1 MTKHAPHTP
10 THTHTRRDVIPS
22 FVLMAFQADQVV
34 TYVYELHGTEM
45 KISKSTFKKKS
56 AKTSAAAAKSAKAA
70 KAAAAESS

>member
-1 MTKHAPHTP
+1 
-10 THTHTRRDVIPS
+10 
-22 FVLMAFQADQVV
+22 MAFQADQVV

-70 KAAAAESS
+70 KAAAAAESS